1 MCFLAPGTGTQYW
14 DRQAG
19 HWQMDT
25 QRMITTHHTYTVAT
39 VITINNLETFSSY
52 NTFVWWFFK
61 VHWVVYCWQWDK
73 ISTVLW
79 NVVWLCVCV
88 ELLYTWY
95 DSDTLVAL
103 APKTGSCGCRDAA
116 AADYLLYHLYIYR
129 RWLTSMDG
137 CKRKRPSSNIWLSP
151 QASASSIDW
160 PV

>member
-25 QRMITTHHTYTVAT
+25 QRMITTHHTHTVAT
-39 VITINNLETFSSY
+39 VITINNLEIFSSC

-79 NVVWLCVCV
+79 NVVWLCVCGIAIH
-88 ELLYTWY
+88 LIWLRYTGGSGARDRLMWLPWCCCCWL
-95 DSDTLVAL
+95 SSLSLV
-103 APKTGSCGCRDAA
+103 
-116 AADYLLYHLYIYR
+116 HLQKM
-129 RWLTSMDG
+129 THVHG